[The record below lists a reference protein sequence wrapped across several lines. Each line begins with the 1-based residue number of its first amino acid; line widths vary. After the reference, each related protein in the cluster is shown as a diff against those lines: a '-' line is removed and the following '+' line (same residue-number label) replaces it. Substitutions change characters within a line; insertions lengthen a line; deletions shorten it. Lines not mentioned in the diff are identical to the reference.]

1 MTFCAG
7 DGNGTRDSCKG
18 DSGGAFVRHL
28 RRGRVHR
35 QWVAVGLVSW
45 GYGCAQP
52 GQYGYTRVYPFIR
65 WINYCKYI
73 FYGKL
78 ESDSLSRSVAPAK

>member
-1 MTFCAG
+1 MAFCAG

-28 RRGRVHR
+28 RRGPVHR

-52 GQYGYTRVYPFIR
+52 GQYGYSRVYPFIR

-78 ESDSLSRSVAPAK
+78 ERDSLSGSVAPAK